1 MKSDA
6 ASRSAGGRGLRL
18 RFRVWIAMC
27 SIVVGTMV
35 IFAVTTFLYTRT
47 FFLSDLHDRIQNI
60 VELGSGLINRNDLA
74 FLIDRLGTDKS
85 AESVTITEQ
94 SAEFRRVSDALN
106 TIRGIQPNL
115 ILYAYTLAPTGDPA
129 KARFVVDADVLEL
142 LKSGASSDEISHF
155 NQLYDISSF
164 GMMKDAFSGKV
175 AVESEFT
182 YDEAYKANS
191 FSGYAPLMSP
201 DGSRVVALLG
211 VDVTDKDV
219 AVHLS
224 RLRMLILIAII
235 SVTIITLIAT
245 YLISR
250 ALLDPLD
257 SFLKLFTEATSGD
270 LKVRYAVGNKKDEIA
285 QTARAF
291 NGLMSR
297 LDESMR
303 EVAVSSSQLRSSSD
317 LVATTSGTIAAG
329 SAQQVSSIEGTRGV
343 VQGFMQ
349 DAATVRGAIDN
360 HGSALARTVVILESL
375 SQEAGRVAEFAVS
388 VQEKAVSNIR
398 NARAG
403 TAALTHVATDIE
415 AAGRNLEGVAE
426 RFEEVRV
433 QSEQIDHVVQLIADM
448 SERTNVLAINAAIEA
463 SRLGAS
469 GAGFKV
475 VANEVKSIATAMA
488 DRTDEI
494 GSIVGKIKSAI
505 SVTARVTRDSVDSF
519 LVTRNAASDG
529 GKLLTDI
536 GNAMQEMEQLVAEIG
551 DRSRLQGEQAR
562 SVHAATDDL
571 RAIFSELGDASRGQ
585 EGAAR
590 EILTSMEEL
599 NLTASNNA
607 EVAATLG
614 TLAVRL
620 TSDADELRHLLSRFR
635 SGGNGHERFE
645 KPSDPQ

>member
-1 MKSDA
+1 
-6 ASRSAGGRGLRL
+6 
-18 RFRVWIAMC
+18 MC

-35 IFAVTTFLYTRT
+35 IFAVTTFLYTRA
-47 FFLSDLHDRIQNI
+47 FFLSDLHDRIHNI
-60 VELGSGLINRNDLA
+60 AELGAGLISRNDMA
-74 FLIDRLGTDKS
+74 YLISQIGQDES
-85 AESVTITEQ
+85 PESVASAEQ
-94 SAEFRRVSDALN
+94 SAEFRRISDALN

-115 ILYAYTLAPTGDPA
+115 ILYAYTLAPTSDPA
-129 KARFVVDADVLEL
+129 QARFVVDADVLEL
-142 LKSGASSDEISHF
+142 QKSGAAAEEISHF
-155 NQLYDISSF
+155 GQLYDISSF
-164 GMMKDAFSGKV
+164 GMMKDAFAGKV
-175 AVESEFT
+175 AVEREFT

-191 FSGYAPLMSP
+191 FSGYAPVLSP
-201 DGSRVVALLG
+201 DGRTVIALLG

-219 AVHLS
+219 AVHLL
-224 RLRMLILIAII
+224 RLRTLILIAII
-235 SVTIITLIAT
+235 VVSITTLVAT

-270 LKVRYAVGNKKDEIA
+270 LKVRYAVDGKTDEIA

-291 NGLMSR
+291 NGLMGR

-303 EVAVSSSQLRSSSD
+303 EIDTSSSQLRSSSD
-317 LVATTSGTIAAG
+317 LVATTSNTIAAG
-329 SAQQVSSIEGTRGV
+329 SEQQVSSIEGTRGV

-360 HGSALARTVVILESL
+360 HVSALSRTVTILESL
-375 SQEAGRVAEFAVS
+375 SEEARRVAEFAAS
-388 VQEKAVSNIR
+388 VQEKAGSNIR

-403 TAALTHVATDIE
+403 TAALTHVASDIE
-415 AAGRNLEGVAE
+415 AAGRNLDGIAE
-426 RFEEVRV
+426 RFEEVRN
-433 QSEQIDHVVQLIADM
+433 QSEQIDHVVHLIADM

-469 GAGFKV
+469 GAGFRV
-475 VANEVKSIATAMA
+475 VATEVKSIATAMA

-505 SVTARVTRDSVDSF
+505 SVTARVTRESVDSF
-519 LVTRNAASDG
+519 LVTRNAASEAG
-529 GKLLTDI
+529 RLLSDI
-536 GNAMQEMEQLVAEIG
+536 GNAMQEMEQLVAEMG
-551 DRSRLQGEQAR
+551 DRSRYQGEQALT
-562 SVHAATDDL
+562 VHAATEDL
-571 RAIFSELGDASRGQ
+571 RAIFAELGDASRGQ

-590 EILTSMEEL
+590 EILSSMEEL

-620 TSDADELRHLLSRFR
+620 TCDADELRHLLSRFR
-635 SGGNGHERFE
+635 GTGNGHAAFE
-645 KPSDPQ
+645 TPSAPR